1 MTQSGQGQLRCLF
14 ATNHSYL
21 PQRVGGSESTT
32 HELCLALMR
41 RGWHC
46 SVLATSLRA
55 RTWNRASR
63 LARWVCAGMAG
74 LPCDTQMGY
83 PVYRVASVVESL
95 HAVADAVRPSVVVV
109 QAGAPVPL
117 AEAFAGIGIP
127 TILYFHDVEFH
138 QLGGPLNRRPGL
150 SFLANSRFT
159 ATKIAQAYG
168 FRPPVLPPLVTPGL
182 YRVQSERRSVVF
194 VNPHPV
200 KGVEIAFALAK
211 RRPDIPFE
219 FVESWEHAPVSRRAL
234 LKEAARLRNVHWRRW
249 GLDMKPVYLVAKLV
263 LAPSR
268 WEEGWCR
275 VVSEAQVSGIPAL
288 ASRRGGLP
296 EAVGPGGILIDPD
309 AELTEWEQALATLW
323 DNSSVYRSLADAAAA
338 HACRMNFQEDAVT
351 SAFID
356 IVRGEG
362 ALS

>member
-1 MTQSGQGQLRCLF
+1 
-14 ATNHSYL
+14 
-21 PQRVGGSESTT
+21 
-32 HELCLALMR
+32 
-41 RGWHC
+41 
-46 SVLATSLRA
+46 
-55 RTWNRASR
+55 
-63 LARWVCAGMAG
+63 
-74 LPCDTQMGY
+74 MGY
-83 PVYRVASVVESL
+83 PVYRVASVVESVR
-95 HAVADAVRPSVVVV
+95 AVADAVRPSAVVV

-138 QLGGPLNRRPGL
+138 QLGGPLNQRPGL

-168 FRPPVLPPLVTPGL
+168 FRPPMLPPLVTPGL

-194 VNPHPV
+194 VNPHPL
-200 KGVEIAFALAK
+200 KGVEIALALAK

-219 FVESWEHAPVSRRAL
+219 FVESWELAPESRRAL
-234 LKEAARLRNVHWRRW
+234 LEEAARLGNVHWRQW
-249 GLDMKPVYLVAKLV
+249 GLDMKPVYLAAKLI

-268 WEEGWCR
+268 WEEGWGR

-296 EAVGPGGILIDPD
+296 EAVGPGGILIEPD
-309 AELTEWEQALATLW
+309 AELSEWEQALATLW
-323 DNSSVYRSLADAAAA
+323 DDSSAYRTLADAAVA
-338 HACRMNFQEDAVT
+338 HARREDFQEDAVT

-356 IVRGEG
+356 FVQGRG
-362 ALS
+362 APS

>member
-1 MTQSGQGQLRCLF
+1 MRCLF

-32 HELCLALMR
+32 HELCLALTR

-46 SVLATSLRA
+46 SVLATPLRTSI
-55 RTWNRASR
+55 RGRASR
-63 LARWVCAGMAG
+63 IARRVFAGTAAM
-74 LPCDTQMGY
+74 PCDTQMGY
-83 PVYRVASVVESL
+83 PVYRVASTVESAR
-95 HAVADAVRPSVVVV
+95 AVADAVRPSVVVV

-117 AEAFAGIGIP
+117 AEAFAAMGIP
-127 TILYFHDVEFH
+127 TTLYVHDVEFH
-138 QLGGPLNRRPGL
+138 QLGGSLRRRPNL

-159 ATKIAQAYG
+159 ARKVAQAYG
-168 FRPPVLPPLVTPGL
+168 FHPPVLPPLVTPGL
-182 YRVQSERRSVVF
+182 YKVQSERRSVVF

-200 KGVEIAFALAK
+200 KGVEIAFALAR

-219 FVESWEHAPVSRRAL
+219 FVESWQLSSESRRAML
-234 LKEAARLRNVHWRRW
+234 GETARLPNVHWRNW
-249 GLDMKPVYLVAKLV
+249 GLDMKPVYLVAKLI

-268 WEEGWCR
+268 WEEGWGR

-296 EAVGPGGILIDPD
+296 ESVGPGGILIEPD
-309 AELTEWEQALATLW
+309 AELSEWEQALATMW
-323 DNSSVYRSLADAAAA
+323 DDSSVYRSLADAAAA
-338 HACRMNFQEDAVT
+338 HARRSDFQEDAVV

-356 IVRGEG
+356 SVQGRV
-362 ALS
+362 ALSG

>member
-1 MTQSGQGQLRCLF
+1 
-14 ATNHSYL
+14 
-21 PQRVGGSESTT
+21 
-32 HELCLALMR
+32 
-41 RGWHC
+41 
-46 SVLATSLRA
+46 
-55 RTWNRASR
+55 
-63 LARWVCAGMAG
+63 
-74 LPCDTQMGY
+74 MGY
-83 PVYRVASVVESL
+83 PVYRVASVVESV

-109 QAGAPVPL
+109 QAGVPLPL
-117 AEAFAGIGIP
+117 AEAFAGTGIP

-138 QLGGPLNRRPGL
+138 KLGGNLSPRPGL

-168 FRPPVLPPLVTPGL
+168 FWPPVLPPLVTPAL

-200 KGVEIAFALAK
+200 KGVEIAFALAS

-219 FVESWEHAPVSRRAL
+219 FVESWELAAASRRAL
-234 LKEAARLRNVHWRRW
+234 LKEAARLPNVHLRKW
-249 GLDMKPVYLVAKLV
+249 GLDMKPVYLVAKLI

-268 WEEGWCR
+268 WEEGWGR

-296 EAVGPGGILIDPD
+296 EAVGPGGILVDPD
-309 AELTEWEQALATLW
+309 ADLTEWEQGLATLW

-338 HACRMNFQEDAVT
+338 HAGRTNFQEDAVT

-356 IVRGEG
+356 IVRGQC
-362 ALS
+362 APS